1 MQRQS
6 PLGPVP
12 DDWNLV
18 RLKDIV
24 TKVGSGATP
33 KGGQEV
39 YLPARLCYA
48 LIRSQNVFDRWFDPQ
63 GLVFISDEHANDLR
77 GAQVQ
82 PGDVLLNIT
91 GDGVTFS
98 RACIVPEEVL
108 PACVNQH
115 VSIIRV
121 DRRKCHPQFLLSYL
135 THSAI
140 KSYIESFNSGGSRRA
155 VTKGHI
161 DSFELPLPPVP
172 VQEAIASILGSLDDK
187 IECNRRMN
195 RTLEAIARAL
205 FKSWFVDFDPVRAK
219 ADGRTPAGMDAA
231 TAALFPD
238 HFVDSEL
245 GKIPSGWKPQTI
257 GEVVRC
263 VGGATPSTK
272 VPSYWDGEIP
282 FATPKDLAGLSDPV
296 LLTTERCITALGL
309 EQIGSGLLP
318 KGSVLLSSR
327 APIGYLAIAEVPVAV
342 NQGFV
347 AMLCDGPLPNH
358 YVLHWTRENMDAIVA
373 RANGTTFL
381 EISKANFRPIDVLVP
396 PPMVLEKFVDIVAP
410 LHARIVANL
419 KESRTLAALR
429 DTLLPKLISGELRVP
444 DAEKRAG
451 EVA

>member
-1 MQRQS
+1 M
-6 PLGPVP
+6 
-12 DDWNLV
+12 
-18 RLKDIV
+18 
-24 TKVGSGATP
+24 
-33 KGGQEV
+33 
-39 YLPARLCYA
+39 
-48 LIRSQNVFDRWFDPQ
+48 
-63 GLVFISDEHANDLR
+63 
-77 GAQVQ
+77 
-82 PGDVLLNIT
+82 
-91 GDGVTFS
+91 
-98 RACIVPEEVL
+98 
-108 PACVNQH
+108 
-115 VSIIRV
+115 
-121 DRRKCHPQFLLSYL
+121 
-135 THSAI
+135 
-140 KSYIESFNSGGSRRA
+140 
-155 VTKGHI
+155 
-161 DSFELPLPPVP
+161 
-172 VQEAIASILGSLDDK
+172 
-187 IECNRRMN
+187 
-195 RTLEAIARAL
+195 
-205 FKSWFVDFDPVRAK
+205 DFDPVRAK